1 MALFEVAF
9 STIVMFNVMWA
20 LMHRKEPTEKRP
32 R

>member
-20 LMHRKEPTEKRP
+20 LMHAKPAEKRP